1 MTNQSTSRWWTLVTV
16 ATLAALLILVIY
28 VNK

>member
-1 MTNQSTSRWWTLVTV
+1 MTNQTTSRWWVLVTV
-16 ATLAALLILVIY
+16 ATLAGLLILVIY

>member
-1 MTNQSTSRWWTLVTV
+1 MTNQTTSRWWVLVTV
-16 ATLAALLILVIY
+16 ATLAVLLILVIY